1 VCGTAQSRH
10 SRFAPAAFYRTGA
23 RAAAVTA
30 ADFTGHGLIDLV
42 VAHMLDSTMVLRTNR
57 GDCTFPR
64 SDLSHESSPGRILTT
79 DFNGDGRP
87 DLAIT
92 TSAPTDNLVVILN
105 QGGGRFV
112 RSQALTV
119 ASVSTPNRSFD
130 GPAVSV
136 TCCPRTIANQ
146 LMDATALREV
156 VGVVT
161 GSLIS
166 S

>member
-1 VCGTAQSRH
+1 
-10 SRFAPAAFYRTGA
+10 
-23 RAAAVTA
+23 VTA

-42 VAHMLDSTMVLRTNR
+42 VANMLDSTMVLRTNR

-112 RSQALTV
+112 AHKLSPSHRSQPPIGL
-119 ASVSTPNRSFD
+119 
-130 GPAVSV
+130 
-136 TCCPRTIANQ
+136 
-146 LMDATALREV
+146 LMVRQYP
-156 VGVVT
+156 
-161 GSLIS
+161 
-166 S
+166 